1 MDFTGSLRVSLPL
14 RKYSIDHSARMQV
27 VTGDALDVRWAKAY
41 EPLGLMR
48 AFGENEH
55 IELEMV
61 MTLRGELGRLGGRP
75 WQA

>member
-1 MDFTGSLRVSLPL
+1 
-14 RKYSIDHSARMQV
+14 MQV